1 MKKITVTIEEHITQN
16 FTVEANSMEEAIEI
30 AKEKYKNGEFVLLP
44 GEVQEKFI
52 AAYDKQADEVT
63 VFEEF

>member
-1 MKKITVTIEEHITQN
+1 MKKIIVTIEELIAQDFVVT
-16 FTVEANSMEEAIEI
+16 ANSMEEAIEI
-30 AKEKYKNGEFVLLP
+30 AKEKYKAGEFVLLP
-44 GEVQEKFI
+44 GEVHEKKI